1 MPDPAFT
8 PLVVP
13 RVGEAPTDA
22 RGEAE
27 RARVR
32 GYAAGF
38 AEGRRIALEEHRA
51 QHLIDQERLRAQE
64 ESSRRSVASG
74 LETLRAAAD
83 ELHRQ
88 TEALTAMAVDEIE
101 RLAVELAET
110 ILDAELSDPARSAA
124 HALRR
129 AVAEVP
135 IDRWIRV
142 SLNERDL
149 SQLAAHESQLLDGI
163 EAVAAGH
170 VDAGGAVVEVPHGAV
185 DTRVSR
191 ALARARS
198 ARAGVDDAAGA
209 SG

>member
-64 ESSRRSVASG
+64 ESS
-74 LETLRAAAD
+74 
-83 ELHRQ
+83 
-88 TEALTAMAVDEIE
+88 
-101 RLAVELAET
+101 
-110 ILDAELSDPARSAA
+110 
-124 HALRR
+124 RR

-198 ARAGVDDAAGA
+198 ARAGVDDAEGA

>member
-1 MPDPAFT
+1 MSDPAFT

-13 RVGEAPTDA
+13 RLGEAPADV

-27 RARVR
+27 RARIR
-32 GYAAGF
+32 GHAAGF
-38 AEGRRIALEEHRA
+38 AEGRRIALDEHRA
-51 QHLIDQERLRAQE
+51 QHLIDQERLRAEE
-64 ESSRRSVASG
+64 ESSRRRVASG
-74 LETLRAAAD
+74 LQALRAAAD

-88 TEALTAMAVDEIE
+88 TAALSEMAVDEIE

-129 AVAEVP
+129 AAAEVP
-135 IDRWIRV
+135 IDRWIRI

-149 SQLAAHESQLLDGI
+149 ALLATPDSPLLDGI
-163 EAVAAGH
+163 EAVAAAH
-170 VDAGGAVVEVPHGAV
+170 VDAGGAVVEIPHGAV

-198 ARAGVDDAAGA
+198 ARTGVVDAEEA